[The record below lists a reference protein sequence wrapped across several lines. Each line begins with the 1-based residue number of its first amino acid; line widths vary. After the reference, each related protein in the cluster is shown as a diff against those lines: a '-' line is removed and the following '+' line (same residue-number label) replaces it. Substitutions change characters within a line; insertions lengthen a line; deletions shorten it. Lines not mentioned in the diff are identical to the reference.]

1 MIFDK
6 DNACRVNKLSNEIGD
21 QVRYILR
28 SEVILPMYPR
38 RRAAPRRAPLRRRC
52 TCRGFTG
59 SFESRTRDA
68 KRGPNTVSRVNA
80 IYISA
85 ALTSEGPPLS
95 LSLSSAPSRNQLV
108 PRAHILYPAFL
119 SFQGYR
125 GSFRRSSAASSRQ
138 RRELALHV

>member
-28 SEVILPMYPR
+28 SEVILPYVP
-38 RRAAPRRAPLRRRC
+38 APRRAPLRRRC

-95 LSLSSAPSRNQLV
+95 LSLSPP
-108 PRAHILYPAFL
+108 PRLEIN
-119 SFQGYR
+119 
-125 GSFRRSSAASSRQ
+125 
-138 RRELALHV
+138 